1 MKYIKLDREE
11 QEILDS
17 YEKGEWKSE
26 KKDLKKRIKSLKES
40 AKATLNK
47 TKNIN
52 IRLSEYAVYKLKA
65 AALKQ
70 GMPYQTLVASVLH
83 RYASGQTVK
92 Q

>member
-1 MKYIKLDREE
+1 MKYIKLDKEE
-11 QEILDS
+11 QELLES
-17 YEKGEWKSE
+17 YERGEWKTD
-26 KKDLKKRIKSLKES
+26 KNLKARVRELRAS

-65 AALKQ
+65 AAVRQ
-70 GMPYQTLVASVLH
+70 GIPYQTLAASVLH
-83 RYASGQTVK
+83 QYATGQTVK

>member
-1 MKYIKLDREE
+1 MKYLKLDKEE
-11 QEILDS
+11 QVLLES
-17 YEKGEWKSE
+17 YEKGEWKT
-26 KKDLKKRIKSLKES
+26 DKSLKARVRELRAS

-52 IRLSEYAVYKLKA
+52 IRLSEYTMYKLKA
-65 AALKQ
+65 AALRQ

-83 RYASGQTVK
+83 RYATGQTVK